1 MREKKPCAVVTFHTT
16 AEAMAVEKA
25 CREKKIEGKLIPAPR
40 VLSSDC
46 GIAWKSPADRRPA
59 LEEMLEAEK
68 IEYAGIYELEL

>member
-25 CREKKIEGKLIPAPR
+25 CREKEIEGKLIPAPR

-46 GIAWKSPADRRPA
+46 GIAWKSPAQLRLK
-59 LEEMLEAEK
+59 LEEMLEEEE
-68 IEYAGIYELEL
+68 IEHAGVYELEL